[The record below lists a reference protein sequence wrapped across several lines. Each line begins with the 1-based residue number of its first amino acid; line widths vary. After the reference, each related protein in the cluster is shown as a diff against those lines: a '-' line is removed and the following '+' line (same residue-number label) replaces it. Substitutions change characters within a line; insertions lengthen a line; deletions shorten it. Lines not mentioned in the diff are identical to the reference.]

1 MKKIIYSLFLLSI
14 ISSCE
19 VIEGPYM
26 TGNGG
31 GVDTNSNQ
39 YVKNI
44 LIEDFTGHLC
54 QNCPDAARE
63 LEAIHDLY
71 GSQIIGLALHV
82 GSTFARPYPL
92 SQPKF
97 TYDFRTKWGEELD
110 NFFNISDAGLPKGMI
125 NRIDYPN
132 DHRKNKGQWLAS
144 VQQELDKEVVFG
156 LNITSSFDGNNSIID
171 ISTDALKNIT
181 GDYKLVV
188 CLTENEITNWQK
200 DGVIEDENYI
210 HNHVL
215 RSLITS
221 AWGDDLSLSTN
232 ISNGESYTHNYSVNL
247 VDLEN
252 FNIDYSNNTLFQG
265 NGESGGW
272 NQNNISILAYI
283 YDNSNYEILQVE
295 YASLATN

>member
-1 MKKIIYSLFLLSI
+1 MKKIIYSLFLISI

-26 TGNGG
+26 NGNGG

-125 NRIDYPN
+125 NRIDYPG

-221 AWGDDLSLSTN
+221 AWGDDVSLSTN

-247 VDLEN
+247 ADLEN

>member
-110 NFFNISDAGLPKGMI
+110 GFFNISDAGLPKGMI
-125 NRIDYPN
+125 NRIDYPG

-171 ISTDALKNIT
+171 ISTDALKDIS

-221 AWGDDLSLSTN
+221 AWGDDVSLSTN
-232 ISNGESYTHNYSVNL
+232 ISNGENYTHNYSVNL
-247 VDLEN
+247 ADLEN

>member
-110 NFFNISDAGLPKGMI
+110 GFFNISDAGLPKGMI

-156 LNITSSFDGNNSIID
+156 LNINSSFDGNNSIID
-171 ISTDALKNIT
+171 ISTDALKDIS

-221 AWGDDLSLSTN
+221 AWGDDVSLSTN
-232 ISNGESYTHNYSVNL
+232 ISNGENYTHNYSVNL
-247 VDLEN
+247 ADLEN

>member
-1 MKKIIYSLFLLSI
+1 MKKMIYSLFLLSI

-31 GVDTNSNQ
+31 GVDTNSSQ

-221 AWGDDLSLSTN
+221 AWGDDVSLSTN
-232 ISNGESYTHNYSVNL
+232 ISNGENYTHNYSVNL
-247 VDLEN
+247 ADLEN

>member
-31 GVDTNSNQ
+31 GVDTNSSQ

-110 NFFNISDAGLPKGMI
+110 GFFNISDAGLPKGMI
-125 NRIDYPN
+125 NRIDYPS

-221 AWGDDLSLSTN
+221 AWGDDVSLSTN
-232 ISNGESYTHNYSVNL
+232 ISNGENYTHNYSVNL
-247 VDLEN
+247 ADLEN

>member
-1 MKKIIYSLFLLSI
+1 MKKIIYILFLLSI

-110 NFFNISDAGLPKGMI
+110 GFFNISDAGLPKGMI

-156 LNITSSFDGNNSIID
+156 LNINSSFDGNNSIID
-171 ISTDALKNIT
+171 ISTDALKDIS

-247 VDLEN
+247 ADLEN

>member
-1 MKKIIYSLFLLSI
+1 MKKIIYSLFLISI

-110 NFFNISDAGLPKGMI
+110 GFFNISDAGLPKGMI
-125 NRIDYPN
+125 NRIDYPG

-171 ISTDALKNIT
+171 ISTDALKDIS

-221 AWGDDLSLSTN
+221 AWGDDVSLSTN
-232 ISNGESYTHNYSVNL
+232 ISNGENYTHNYSVNL
-247 VDLEN
+247 ADLEN

>member
-31 GVDTNSNQ
+31 GVDTNSSQ

-110 NFFNISDAGLPKGMI
+110 GFFNISDAGLPKGMI
-125 NRIDYPN
+125 NRIDYPS

-156 LNITSSFDGNNSIID
+156 LNINSSFDGNNSIID

-221 AWGDDLSLSTN
+221 AWGDDVSLSTN
-232 ISNGESYTHNYSVNL
+232 ISNGENYTHNYSVNL
-247 VDLEN
+247 ADLEN

>member
-1 MKKIIYSLFLLSI
+1 MKKIIYSLFLISI

-110 NFFNISDAGLPKGMI
+110 GFFNISDAGLPKGMI
-125 NRIDYPN
+125 NRIDYPG

-156 LNITSSFDGNNSIID
+156 LNINSSFDGNNSIID
-171 ISTDALKNIT
+171 ISTDALKDIS

>member
-110 NFFNISDAGLPKGMI
+110 GFFNISDAGLPKGMI
-125 NRIDYPN
+125 NRIDYPG

-221 AWGDDLSLSTN
+221 AWGDDVSLSTN
-232 ISNGESYTHNYSVNL
+232 ISNGENYTHNYSVNL
-247 VDLEN
+247 ADLEN

>member
-31 GVDTNSNQ
+31 GVDTNSSQ

-110 NFFNISDAGLPKGMI
+110 GFFNISDAGLPKGMI

-156 LNITSSFDGNNSIID
+156 LNINSSFDGNNSIID

-221 AWGDDLSLSTN
+221 AWGDDVSLSTN
-232 ISNGESYTHNYSVNL
+232 ISNGENYTHNYSVNL
-247 VDLEN
+247 ADLEN

>member
-1 MKKIIYSLFLLSI
+1 MKKIIYSLFLISI

-110 NFFNISDAGLPKGMI
+110 GFFNISDAGLPKGMI
-125 NRIDYPN
+125 NRIDYPG

-156 LNITSSFDGNNSIID
+156 LNINSSFDGNNSIID
-171 ISTDALKNIT
+171 ISTDALKDIS

-221 AWGDDLSLSTN
+221 AWGDDVSLSTN
-232 ISNGESYTHNYSVNL
+232 ISNGENYTHNYSVNL
-247 VDLEN
+247 ADLEN

>member
-110 NFFNISDAGLPKGMI
+110 GFFNISDAGLPKGMI

-247 VDLEN
+247 ADLEN

>member
-110 NFFNISDAGLPKGMI
+110 GFFNISDAGLPKGMI

-156 LNITSSFDGNNSIID
+156 LNINSSFDGNNSIID

-221 AWGDDLSLSTN
+221 AWGDDVSLSTN

>member
-110 NFFNISDAGLPKGMI
+110 GFFNISDAGLPKGMI
-125 NRIDYPN
+125 NRIDYPG

-156 LNITSSFDGNNSIID
+156 LNINSSFDGNNSIID
-171 ISTDALKNIT
+171 ISTDALKDIS

-221 AWGDDLSLSTN
+221 AWGDDVSLSTN
-232 ISNGESYTHNYSVNL
+232 ISNGENYTHNYSVNL
-247 VDLEN
+247 ADLEN

>member
-110 NFFNISDAGLPKGMI
+110 GFFNISDAGLPKGMI

-156 LNITSSFDGNNSIID
+156 LNINSSFDGNNSIID

-221 AWGDDLSLSTN
+221 AWGDDVSLSTN
-232 ISNGESYTHNYSVNL
+232 ISNGENYTHNYSVNL
-247 VDLEN
+247 ADLEN

>member
-31 GVDTNSNQ
+31 GVDTNSSQ

-110 NFFNISDAGLPKGMI
+110 GFFNISDAGLPKGMI

-221 AWGDDLSLSTN
+221 AWGDDVSLSTN
-232 ISNGESYTHNYSVNL
+232 ISNGENYTHNYSVNL
-247 VDLEN
+247 ADLEN

>member
-1 MKKIIYSLFLLSI
+1 MKKIIYSLFLISI

-110 NFFNISDAGLPKGMI
+110 GFFNISDAGLPKGMI
-125 NRIDYPN
+125 NRIDYPG

-156 LNITSSFDGNNSIID
+156 LNINSSFDGNNSIID

-221 AWGDDLSLSTN
+221 AWGDDVSLSTN
-232 ISNGESYTHNYSVNL
+232 ISNGENYTHNYSVNL
-247 VDLEN
+247 ADLEN

>member
-1 MKKIIYSLFLLSI
+1 MKKIIYSLFLISI

-110 NFFNISDAGLPKGMI
+110 GFFNISDAGLPKGMI

-171 ISTDALKNIT
+171 ISTDALKDIS

-221 AWGDDLSLSTN
+221 AWGDDVSLSTN
-232 ISNGESYTHNYSVNL
+232 ISNGENYTHNYSVNL
-247 VDLEN
+247 ADLEN

>member
-1 MKKIIYSLFLLSI
+1 MKKIIYSLFLISI

-26 TGNGG
+26 NGNGG

-110 NFFNISDAGLPKGMI
+110 GFFNISDAGLPKGMI
-125 NRIDYPN
+125 NRIDYPG

-221 AWGDDLSLSTN
+221 AWGDDVSLSTN

-247 VDLEN
+247 ADLEN

>member
-110 NFFNISDAGLPKGMI
+110 GFFNISDAGLPKGMI
-125 NRIDYPN
+125 NRIDYPG

-156 LNITSSFDGNNSIID
+156 LNINSSFDGNNSIID

-221 AWGDDLSLSTN
+221 AWGDDVSLSTN
-232 ISNGESYTHNYSVNL
+232 ISNGENYTHNYSVNL
-247 VDLEN
+247 ADLEN

>member
-110 NFFNISDAGLPKGMI
+110 GFFNISDAGLPKGMI
-125 NRIDYPN
+125 NRIDYPG

-221 AWGDDLSLSTN
+221 AWGDDVSLSTN
-232 ISNGESYTHNYSVNL
+232 ISNGENYTHNYSVNL

>member
-110 NFFNISDAGLPKGMI
+110 GFFNISDAGLPKGMI

-221 AWGDDLSLSTN
+221 AWGDDVSLSTN

-247 VDLEN
+247 ADLEN

>member
-110 NFFNISDAGLPKGMI
+110 GFFNISDAGLPKGMI
-125 NRIDYPN
+125 NRIDYPG

-171 ISTDALKNIT
+171 ISTDALKDIS

-221 AWGDDLSLSTN
+221 AWGDDVSLSTN
-232 ISNGESYTHNYSVNL
+232 ISNGENYTHNYSVNL

>member
-1 MKKIIYSLFLLSI
+1 MKKIIYSLFLISI

-110 NFFNISDAGLPKGMI
+110 GFFNISDAGLPKGMI
-125 NRIDYPN
+125 NRIDYPG

-221 AWGDDLSLSTN
+221 AWGDDVSLSTN
-232 ISNGESYTHNYSVNL
+232 ISNGENYTHNYSVNL
-247 VDLEN
+247 ADLEN

>member
-125 NRIDYPN
+125 NRIDYPG

-156 LNITSSFDGNNSIID
+156 LNINSSFDGNNSIID

-221 AWGDDLSLSTN
+221 AWGDDVSLSTN
-232 ISNGESYTHNYSVNL
+232 ISNGENYTHNYSVNL
-247 VDLEN
+247 ADLEN